1 MWEDDQW
8 VILRNF
14 LFSFTMSW
22 LPLIHMLIEFSHYN
36 LPSQSCKEHHI
47 TEGHGVPPLPAAPT
61 SNPELCMLT
70 ECSGV
75 ASDSPNTC
83 PAHPRCHVRACTPHF
98 SSFSR
103 SSYSSWQ
110 SCDTGFCKHSHS
122 SSQEEYDLGA
132 MCLHPSPAMRGGGWK
147 NSTQGMDG
155 FSIWGSAQS

>member
-1 MWEDDQW
+1 MGH
-8 VILRNF
+8 LAKFPLF
-14 LFSFTMSW
+14 LHHVLAVFDSYANRIFSLQSAFPK
-22 LPLIHMLIEFSHYN
+22 LQGASHYRGA
-36 LPSQSCKEHHI
+36 QS
-47 TEGHGVPPLPAAPT
+47 TPTPAAPT
-61 SNPELCMLT
+61 SNPELCMFT

-98 SSFSR
+98 SSLSR

-110 SCDTGFCKHSHS
+110 SCDTGFCKHSHR

-155 FSIWGSAQS
+155 FSVWGSAQS